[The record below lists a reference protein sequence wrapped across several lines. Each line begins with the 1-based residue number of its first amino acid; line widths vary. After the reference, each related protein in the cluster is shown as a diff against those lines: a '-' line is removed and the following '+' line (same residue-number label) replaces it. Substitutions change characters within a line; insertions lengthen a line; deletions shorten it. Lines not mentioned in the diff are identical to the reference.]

1 MPLPSEISHS
11 THPFAHPEYSPEE
24 RELLLRLAHDAI
36 LSAIEERE
44 LEASVWSDR
53 LSEHLSEP
61 RGAFTT
67 LYAEGRLRGCVGYPT
82 ALLPLHRTVM
92 ETARAA
98 AFDDPRFAHVTMIE
112 APELRV
118 SISVLSPL
126 HNILPDE
133 IEVGR
138 HGLLISGG
146 AHRGLLLPQ
155 VPVEHGWDRITF
167 LEQTCRKA
175 SLPLDAWRN
184 GETKI
189 EVFTAEVFA
198 DAGSEGQVL

>member
-1 MPLPSEISHS
+1 MPLPSEIPYS
-11 THPFAHPEYSPEE
+11 THPSAQPEYSAEE

-36 LSAIEERE
+36 LSAIEGRE
-44 LEASVWSDR
+44 LETSVWSDH

-67 LYAEGRLRGCVGYPT
+67 LYAEGKLRGCVGYPT
-82 ALLPLHRTVM
+82 ALLPLHRTVI

-98 AFDDPRFAHVTMIE
+98 AFDDPRFAPVTRIE
-112 APELRV
+112 VPELRL

-126 HNILPDE
+126 RNILADE

-146 AHRGLLLPQ
+146 VHRGLLLPQ
-155 VPVEHGWDRITF
+155 VPLEHGWDRIRF

-184 GETKI
+184 PQVTI
-189 EVFTAEVFA
+189 EAFTAEVFA
-198 DAGSEGQVL
+198 DAGCEE